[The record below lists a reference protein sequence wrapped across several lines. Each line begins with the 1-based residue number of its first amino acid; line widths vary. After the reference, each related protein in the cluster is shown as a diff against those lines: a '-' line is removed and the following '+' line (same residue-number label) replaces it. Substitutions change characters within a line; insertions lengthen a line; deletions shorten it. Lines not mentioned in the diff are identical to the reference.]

1 VLLLALLAAKA
12 QQRLVVAVVL
22 LAGKVQH
29 RLMPILLQR
38 LGIEY
43 PRGVVLDL
51 EGAEVVFF
59 PELPVSC
66 YLGCPFPVFLVPVPI
81 LPPRKALLLLKPNT
95 FPHYFLHTSIAPKH
109 TQGLMVDAAG
119 ARKLGAFAARLPVSF
134 PICRVDILVHSRR

>member
-1 VLLLALLAAKA
+1 
-12 QQRLVVAVVL
+12 
-22 LAGKVQH
+22 
-29 RLMPILLQR
+29 MPILLQR
-38 LGIEY
+38 LGIEC

-66 YLGCPFPVFLVPVPI
+66 YLGCPFPVFLVPI
-81 LPPRKALLLLKPNT
+81 LPREKRCCWLLKPNT